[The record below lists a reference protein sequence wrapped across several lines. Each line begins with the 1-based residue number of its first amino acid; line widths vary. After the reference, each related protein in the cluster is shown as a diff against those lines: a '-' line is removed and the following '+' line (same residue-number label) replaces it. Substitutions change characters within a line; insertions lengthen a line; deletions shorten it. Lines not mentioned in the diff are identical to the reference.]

1 MRNTLLAAGLAALLA
16 GCSMGPDYQRPEID
30 MPQQWGSTVVVAS
43 QVDPYWWRAYGDPV
57 LSDLV
62 EEALAANSD
71 IALAAA
77 RVAEAR
83 ALAGFARADRL
94 PRLDAEAG
102 AQRARTSDDFTT
114 PSTPNPVNSLRI
126 AGVVSY
132 ELDLWGRLARADE
145 AARADLLASQAAQD
159 TVRLSVAAD
168 VASGYFNLRAL
179 DHQVEIAERTL
190 KARQDSY
197 DLQRAQYDNGV
208 VTELALRQAESEL
221 AATRAQLPNLRQQ
234 RAIQRNALSVLLG
247 RAPRALIQQDV
258 ARGMAVDAL
267 PVPPVVPDFM
277 PSAIL
282 DRRPDLQ
289 QAEQQLVAANAQIG
303 VAKAAFYPNIA
314 LTGTL
319 GQQSREL
326 GDLFNAGNGIWSLA
340 SNLTSPIFDFGR
352 NQSNLEASEAR
363 RQQALISYGQT
374 VRVAFREV
382 LDAFEQQQGST
393 ERLTAIDGQVDA
405 LRRTVELAE
414 DRYEGGY
421 TSYIEVLDAQRTLFQ
436 AELDQS
442 EALRDRLQASV
453 ELYKALG
460 GGWSANAAASR

>member
-1 MRNTLLAAGLAALLA
+1 MRNSLLATGLAALLA
-16 GCSMGPDYQRPEID
+16 GCSLGPDYLRPEMD
-30 MPQQWGSTVVVAS
+30 MPQQWGGTVVVAS
-43 QVDPYWWRAYGDPV
+43 QVDPYWWRGYGDPV

-62 EEALAANSD
+62 EEALAANAD

-83 ALAGFARADRL
+83 ALAGYARADRM
-94 PRLDAEAG
+94 PTVSAEGG
-102 AQRARTSDDFTT
+102 AQRSRSSNDFIT
-114 PSTPNPVNSLRI
+114 PGTPNPVNTLRV

-159 TVRLSVAAD
+159 TVRLTVASD

-190 KARQDSY
+190 RARQDSY

-221 AATRAQLPNLRQQ
+221 AATRAQLPQLRQQ
-234 RAIQRNALSVLLG
+234 LGLQRNALAVLLG
-247 RAPRALIQQDV
+247 RAPRALMADPI
-258 ARGMAVDAL
+258 ARGQSVEML

-282 DRRPDLQ
+282 DRRPDIQ

-319 GQQSREL
+319 GRQSREL
-326 GDLFNAGNGIWSLA
+326 GDMFSNGTGIWGLA
-340 SNLTSPIFDFGR
+340 SSLTSPIFDFGR

-363 RQQALISYGQT
+363 RQQALITYGQT
-374 VRVAFREV
+374 VRGAFREV
-382 LDAFEQQQGST
+382 LDAFEKQQGST

-405 LRRTVELAE
+405 LRRTVELAR
-414 DRYEGGY
+414 DRYDGGY

-442 EALRDRLQASV
+442 DALRDRLQASV

-460 GGWSANAAASR
+460 GGWSASAAAGR

>member
-1 MRNTLLAAGLAALLA
+1 MRNSLLAAGLAVLLA
-16 GCSMGPDYQRPEID
+16 GCSVGPDYLRPDID
-30 MPQQWGSTVVVAS
+30 MPQQWGGTVVVAS
-43 QVDPYWWRAYGDPV
+43 KVDPYWWRSYGDPA
-57 LSDLV
+57 LSELV

-83 ALAGFARADRL
+83 ALAGFSRADRL

-102 AQRARTSDDFTT
+102 AQRSRSSDDFTT
-114 PSTPNPVNSLRI
+114 AATPNPVNSLRV
-126 AGVVSY
+126 AGVLSY

-159 TVRLSVAAD
+159 TVRLAVAAD
-168 VASGYFNLRAL
+168 VAAGYINLRAL

-190 KARQDSY
+190 QARQDSY
-197 DLQRAQYDNGV
+197 ELQKAQYDNGV

-221 AATRAQLPNLRQQ
+221 AATRAQLPALRQELGL
-234 RAIQRNALSVLLG
+234 QRNAMSVLLG
-247 RAPRALIQQDV
+247 RTPRALMGAPV
-258 ARGMAVDAL
+258 ARGQSVEVL

-277 PSAIL
+277 PSSIL
-282 DRRPDLQ
+282 DRRPDIQ

-326 GDLFNAGNGIWSLA
+326 GDLFTSGNGIWGLA
-340 SNLTSPIFDFGR
+340 ANLTGPIFDFGR
-352 NQSNLEASEAR
+352 NQANLDASEAR
-363 RQQALISYGQT
+363 RQQALVSYGQT
-374 VRVAFREV
+374 VRQAFREV
-382 LDAFEQQQGST
+382 LDALEKQQGST
-393 ERLTAIDGQVDA
+393 ERLTAIDRQVEA

-460 GGWSANAAASR
+460 GGWSADASAAR

>member
-1 MRNTLLAAGLAALLA
+1 MRNFVLAVGMAALLA
-16 GCSMGPDYQRPEID
+16 GCAVGPDYERPAID
-30 MPQQWGSTVVVAS
+30 MPQQWAGTVVVAS
-43 QVDPYWWRAYGDPV
+43 MVDPYWWRSYGDQA

-102 AQRARTSDDFTT
+102 AQRSRTSDDFTAAA
-114 PSTPNPVNSLRI
+114 TPNPVNSLRV
-126 AGVVSY
+126 AGVLSY

-145 AARADLLASQAAQD
+145 AARAGLLASQAAQD
-159 TVRLSVAAD
+159 TVRLAVAAD
-168 VASGYFNLRAL
+168 VAAGYFNLRAL
-179 DHQVEIAERTL
+179 DHQVGIAERTL
-190 KARQDSY
+190 QARQHSY
-197 DLQRAQYDNGV
+197 ELQKAQYDNGV

-221 AATRAQLPNLRQQ
+221 AATRAQLPALRQQ
-234 RAIQRNALSVLLG
+234 LGLQRNALSVLLG
-247 RAPRALIQQDV
+247 RAPRALMRDTV
-258 ARGMAVDAL
+258 VRGQSVEVL
-267 PVPPVVPDFM
+267 PVPPGVPDFL
-277 PSAIL
+277 PSSIL
-282 DRRPDLQ
+282 DRRPDIQ
-289 QAEQQLVAANAQIG
+289 RAEQQLVAANARIG

-326 GDLFNAGNGIWSLA
+326 GDLFTSGAGIWGLA

-352 NQSNLEASEAR
+352 NQANLEVSEAR
-363 RQQALISYGQT
+363 RQQALVSYGQT
-374 VRVAFREV
+374 VREAFREV
-382 LDAFEQQQGST
+382 LDALEKQQGST
-393 ERLTAIDGQVDA
+393 ERLTAIDGQVEA
-405 LRRTVELAE
+405 LRRTLELAE

-421 TSYIEVLDAQRTLFQ
+421 TSYIEVLAAQRTLFQ

-442 EALRDRLQASV
+442 EALRDRLLASV

-460 GGWSANAAASR
+460 GGWNASAAAR